1 MKYAIGIDTGGTCTD
16 AVLYDFDSGTI
27 LCSNKALTTY
37 DDLTRGILEALDGLD
52 QSLCQQACAA
62 GLSTTLATNACVEN
76 KFRRPKLLLMG
87 IDRKGIAR
95 FGADYGFTDPDDIVY
110 LPCKTTI
117 TGQVTQEPDWAL
129 LHAHAKEW
137 FRDAEGC
144 AICEIYGT
152 RNHGVLEKQAAAI
165 IQQETGLPVVCASS
179 LFSGLSSLER
189 AASAV
194 LNAGLLPLTCSFLDA
209 VSRAFQERNIH
220 ADMYLVRSDSSL
232 MGLDYAAQHAVE
244 TLLSGPAASALGG
257 STLAQT
263 KQAIVVDM
271 GGTTTDI
278 ALIENG
284 APLLSEEGIRVG
296 KWRTMVKGLFASSFA
311 LGGDSGIRW
320 DKQGQLT
327 IGPARM
333 IPLCVLASREPQ
345 VLEILEHLLQRIPNH
360 SLPLH
365 EFLTLNRR
373 DWRTVSL
380 TEQERRLC
388 TILEHGAVNIEQAA
402 QMLGIDKY
410 SLHTDALERTGVI
423 LRAGL
428 TPTDIMHLR
437 GDYTQYERRASI
449 LGARFVSASVQCSL
463 EQLCERV
470 YTEISH
476 RVFLAVSR
484 MLLEHASPYYQK
496 HGIDEGMQHLL
507 ELQWDNQVSGGS
519 SLLQYCFQSKTALVG
534 IGGPVHLFLPAAAKA
549 LGTQCI
555 IPDCA
560 PVANALGAV
569 TGRMTRTLTAEIRP
583 HGRSIAADENT
594 DDIAD
599 FEVLYAGSLRYFA
612 EEPQAMTWLTQQMK
626 QDAAS
631 DLRAQGA
638 AGSVTFHVE
647 QKDLTAPAYSGI
659 IKLATHIR
667 VTAESSLQLAASK
680 GEMEH
685 V

>member
-16 AVLYDFDSGTI
+16 AVLYDFDTGKV

-52 QSLCQQACAA
+52 ASLCRQACAA

-87 IDRKGIAR
+87 IDRKGIAQ

-117 TGQVTQEPDWAL
+117 TGQILQEPDWAL
-129 LHAHAKEW
+129 LRAHAREW
-137 FRDAEGC
+137 FSGAEGC
-144 AICEIYGT
+144 AICEIYGM
-152 RNHGVLEKQAAAI
+152 RNNGVLEKQAASI
-165 IQQETGLPVVCASS
+165 IQQETSLPIVCASE

-194 LNAGLLPLTCSFLDA
+194 LNAGLLPLTCRFLDA
-209 VSRAFQERNIH
+209 VSRAFQERSIH

-232 MGLDYAAQHAVE
+232 MGINYAAQHAVE

-257 STLAQT
+257 STLAH
-263 KQAIVVDM
+263 AEHAVIVDI

-278 ALIENG
+278 ALIENN
-284 APLLSEEGIRVG
+284 APLLSKEGIRVG

-311 LGGDSGIRW
+311 LGGDSAVRW
-320 DKQGQLT
+320 DKQGQMTL
-327 IGPARM
+327 GPDRM

-345 VLEILEHLLQRIPNH
+345 VLATLEDLLQRMPWH

-373 DWRTVSL
+373 DWQTLSL
-380 TEQERRLC
+380 TEQECRLC
-388 TILEHGAVNIEQAA
+388 AILEHGALGIEQAA
-402 QMLGIDKY
+402 QTLGIDKY
-410 SLHTDALERTGVI
+410 NLHTESLERAGVI

-437 GDYTQYERRASI
+437 GDYTRYERRASI
-449 LGARFVSASVQCSL
+449 LGARFAAASMQCSL
-463 EQLCERV
+463 EDLCERV
-470 YTEISH
+470 YDEISH

-484 MLLEHASPYYQK
+484 ILLEHASPYYQK
-496 HGIDEGMQHLL
+496 HGIDDGMQHLL
-507 ELQWDNQVSGGS
+507 ELQWNNQTSGGS
-519 SLLQYCFQSKTALVG
+519 SMLQYCFQSKAVLVG

-549 LGTQCI
+549 LGAACI

-560 PVANALGAV
+560 PVANAVGAV
-569 TGRMTRTLTAEIRP
+569 TGRMTCTLTAEIRP
-583 HGRSIAADENT
+583 HGMTVSDEQ
-594 DDIAD
+594 DDMGD
-599 FEVLYAGSLRYFA
+599 FEVLYDGESKYFIK
-612 EEPQAMTWLTQQMK
+612 EPEAIAWLTQQM
-626 QDAAS
+626 QQAAES

-638 AGSVTFHVE
+638 SGAIAFQVQQHDVI
-647 QKDLTAPAYSGI
+647 APAYSGT
-659 IKLATHIR
+659 IKISTSIS
-667 VTAESSLQLAASK
+667 VTAQASLQLTAAK
-680 GEMEH
+680 GESSH